1 MLCLQLK
8 DNLCSIGPTASD
20 IAQAQFNQAQQRV
33 AFTDPIDEPATTF
46 KLSDKNETIRIIRV
60 FCECCTR
67 NWPLSCQ
74 NVHYKNAKR
83 EDVYLG
89 GIFGSVQHCLGGHE
103 GRGAWYPC
111 LRHLCGT
118 AGAHVQDLGHA
129 EVRDLGGHAGR
140 QEDVVGGQ
148 VAVDDG
154 RRELVEVA
162 QPEGHLQQD
171 GAANLG
177 WEGTVCVQ
185 TAAEGGG
192 QVLHHQ
198 LRQLGACLHTHAQE
212 LDYVRVV
219 ELPKQLT
226 LCSKSEK

>member
-1 MLCLQLK
+1 MLCLQLT

-20 IAQAQFNQAQQRV
+20 IAQALFDQAQQRV
-33 AFTDPIDEPATTF
+33 AFTDPIDEPATPF
-46 KLSDKNETIRIIRV
+46 KLIDRNSFVWISRV
-60 FCECCTR
+60 FCIHSTWCR
-67 NWPLSCQ
+67 PLSTQ
-74 NVHYKNAKR
+74 SVHYKNTKR

-89 GIFGSVQHCLGGHE
+89 GIFGPVQHCLRRHE
-103 GRGAWYPC
+103 GRGAWYPR

-140 QEDVVGGQ
+140 QEDIVGGQ
-148 VAVDDG
+148 VTVDDG

-171 GAANLG
+171 AAANLG
-177 WEGTVCVQ
+177 WEGTVRVQ
-185 TAAEGGG
+185 TAAEGCG

-198 LRQLGACLHTHAQE
+198 LRQLGACLHAHAQE

-226 LCSKSEK
+226 LCSKSET